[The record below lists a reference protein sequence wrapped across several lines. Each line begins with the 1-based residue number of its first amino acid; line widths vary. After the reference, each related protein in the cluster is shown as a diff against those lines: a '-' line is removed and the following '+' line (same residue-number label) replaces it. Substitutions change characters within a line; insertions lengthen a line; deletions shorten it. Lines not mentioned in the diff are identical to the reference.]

1 MTRFD
6 RFVTIATAA
15 TLLGGLLSFGA
26 HAQNVTT
33 EQYRNP
39 KNEKDLNFNK
49 AYLTG
54 IKDGLIA
61 YNMSSEDKLFCMPGP
76 IPILTFEQANNAL
89 LHWARKKSADAESL
103 PLGLALLYGLKEAFP
118 CPK

>member
-33 EQYRNP
+33 EQYRNS

-49 AYLTG
+49 AYFAS
-54 IKDGLIA
+54 IKDGLLA
-61 YNMSSEDKLFCMPGP
+61 YNMPSEEKLFCMPG
-76 IPILTFEQANNAL
+76 IPVLTFEQANDIL
-89 LHWARKKSADAESL
+89 MRWARKRSTDADSL
-103 PLGLALLYGLKEAFP
+103 PLGLALLSGLKETFP
-118 CPK
+118 CSK

>member
-49 AYLTG
+49 AYL
-54 IKDGLIA
+54 K
-61 YNMSSEDKLFCMPGP
+61 PG
-76 IPILTFEQANNAL
+76 
-89 LHWARKKSADAESL
+89 
-103 PLGLALLYGLKEAFP
+103 
-118 CPK
+118 